1 MTVNGKTYTNV
12 LPFNGK
18 FRLVAVY
25 HPFKTVYAKRLNGK
39 FIRLTLCAKR
49 LNGFHIRLQKNGIRL
64 TLKTQRLNGFN
75 IRLTFY

>member
-1 MTVNGKTYTNV
+1 M
-12 LPFNGK
+12 
-18 FRLVAVY
+18 
-25 HPFKTVYAKRLNGK
+25 
-39 FIRLTLCAKR
+39 LCAKR